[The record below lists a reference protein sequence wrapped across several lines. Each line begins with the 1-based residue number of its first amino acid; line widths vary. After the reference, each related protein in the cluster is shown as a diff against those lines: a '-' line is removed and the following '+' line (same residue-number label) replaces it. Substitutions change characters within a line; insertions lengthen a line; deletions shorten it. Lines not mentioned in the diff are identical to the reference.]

1 MGFRPRRLGWALAA
15 LVPLLAL
22 AAVAQADLE
31 SKMRAWVQGGGAL
44 HLNDPSSYRAQGR
57 SYISGGS
64 MLYRVPSSSNSLAGF
79 RAPHFSVGCG
89 GIDIY
94 GGSFNLIEAD
104 QFITILEE
112 TVQNAEVFFIDLA
125 LRTVSPQI
133 ANTMEKVYGW
143 LEKLNEI
150 SIDSCQTGR
159 ALANALFPQ
168 QEEAS
173 METECIRVKQLQP
186 DPAQPNRLGLSYA
199 DASEA
204 CKSGRASA
212 LEGEETTAFV
222 EGNLTW
228 NAIEEVGLFADDDDF
243 KEILMSILGTIV
255 KRYEDASGTPV
266 AAATA
271 DGDANSGK
279 NVDFYE
285 SKLITDEDSLLDAL
299 RFGGSAE
306 VYQCRAFA
314 GLHTR
319 YRSGGQPTC
328 LDIGR
333 RIVTVRPQDSLTE
346 RISDMIGDLMDAI
359 RNRQDPSEE
368 DFRIINRWPVP
379 LQRTAIL
386 AVAHGGS
393 SAVFIGR
400 YRDVMTN
407 WVLVEWLENVVA
419 KVEEYIRSQPDW
431 LSDKAVQAL
440 ADNLIAVGGRIQSL
454 EARANER
461 LRTLREF
468 DVQQRALD
476 QDLFVNL
483 PTSLRN
489 AYEF

>member
-1 MGFRPRRLGWALAA
+1 MRPDLGSWLSRLGWALAA
-15 LVPLLAL
+15 LMPLLAM
-22 AAVAQADLE
+22 ATVAEADLE
-31 SKMRAWVQGGGAL
+31 SKMREWVQGGGAL

-57 SYISGGS
+57 SYLSGGS
-64 MLYRVPSSSNSLAGF
+64 MLYRVPSNSHSLAGF

-159 ALANALFPQ
+159 ALANALYPQ

-173 METECIRVKQLQP
+173 METECIRIKQLQP

-204 CKSGRASA
+204 CKSGRASS

-222 EGNLTW
+222 QGNLTW
-228 NAIEEVGLFADDDDF
+228 NAIEEVGLFTGDDDF
-243 KEILMSILGTIV
+243 KEILMSILGTLV

-266 AAATA
+266 AADTA

-285 SKLITDEDSLLDAL
+285 SKLITNEDSLLDVL

-319 YRSGGQPTC
+319 YRSGGPAHLPRYRSTHRHRAPGRLPDRAHQRHDRRSDGCHPQPARSV
-328 LDIGR
+328 R
-333 RIVTVRPQDSLTE
+333 RGF
-346 RISDMIGDLMDAI
+346 SDH
-359 RNRQDPSEE
+359 Q
-368 DFRIINRWPVP
+368 P
-379 LQRTAIL
+379 LARAF
-386 AVAHGGS
+386 AAHSHFGGGS
-393 SAVFIGR
+393 GWQLGCFH
-400 YRDVMTN
+400 
-407 WVLVEWLENVVA
+407 
-419 KVEEYIRSQPDW
+419 
-431 LSDKAVQAL
+431 
-440 ADNLIAVGGRIQSL
+440 
-454 EARANER
+454 RAATAM
-461 LRTLREF
+461 L
-468 DVQQRALD
+468 
-476 QDLFVNL
+476 
-483 PTSLRN
+483 
-489 AYEF
+489 